1 MKSIRVH
8 HALRLSNDPQEYIL
22 EIPAALRDCG
32 YKAVK
37 IIRCPYGP
45 LVLWRETLTEDNK
58 CSFCDGY
65 GEVEVCGEDRT
76 YMDAECPKCHGDCEQ
91 EEEIDTGVE
100 VWADAD
106 GNVIEPDVIQHDQV
120 THEISGHWIKKWAQ
134 EKQGAAI

>member
-1 MKSIRVH
+1 VKSIRVH

-37 IIRCPYGP
+37 IIRCPYGQ
-45 LVLWRETLTEDNK
+45 LVLWR
-58 CSFCDGY
+58 
-65 GEVEVCGEDRT
+65 EDRT

-91 EEEIDTGVE
+91 EEEIGTGVE

-120 THEISGHWIKKWAQ
+120 THEISGHWIKKWVQ